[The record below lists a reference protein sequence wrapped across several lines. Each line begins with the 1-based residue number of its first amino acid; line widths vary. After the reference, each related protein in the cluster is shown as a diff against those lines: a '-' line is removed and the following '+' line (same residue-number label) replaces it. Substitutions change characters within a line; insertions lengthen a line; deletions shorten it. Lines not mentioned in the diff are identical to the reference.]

1 MNSKMIY
8 RIINIICL
16 ITLVGTV
23 VWLMIIWDKIPDEIP
38 MHYNYAGEAD
48 RMGSKSDIIILPIFS
63 WLLYGIMAFVEL
75 IPGAWNTGV
84 KVTAENSQRVYA
96 IIRRMLVVIK
106 VSMVFLF
113 TMITIFSVNGKN
125 MPVWFTLVTCVAI
138 FGTIIY
144 SLISLYKNQ

>member
-16 ITLVGTV
+16 MILAGTV
-23 VWLMIIWDKIPDEIP
+23 VWLMIIWDNIPDEIP

-48 RMGSKSDIIILPIFS
+48 RMGSKSDIIIMPIFS
-63 WLLYGIMAFVEL
+63 WLLYGIMAFVEI

-84 KVTAENSQRVYA
+84 KVTPENSKRVYA
-96 IIRRMLVVIK
+96 IIKRMLVTIK
-106 VSMVFLF
+106 VSLVILF
-113 TMITIFSVNGKN
+113 TMITVFSVNGKN
-125 MPVWFTLVTCVAI
+125 LPVWLTLVTCVLI
-138 FGTIIY
+138 FGTIIS